1 MKDIISVD
9 LRACFEIEKEDF
21 FEYFPDHYVAY
32 DDNYKPDLEQV
43 LDNYIDNRLE
53 ECFDN
58 WLDYNNI
65 INLTETKETLKEWA
79 QEYLKEN
86 EE

>member
-9 LRACFEIEKEDF
+9 LHACFEIEKEDF
-21 FEYFPDHYVAY
+21 FEYFLDHYVVY
-32 DDNYKPDLEQV
+32 DDEYKLNLEQV

-58 WLDYNNI
+58 WLDYDNI
-65 INLTETKETLKEWA
+65 INLIDTKETLREWA